1 MSPVLNL
8 FIGLLRCQ
16 TAQEKLQWQKV
27 VLISD
32 TIGGENKAGHHMI
45 LDVDIENSAMLNGSK
60 WLAGRCEHWVSLR
73 RICTDELAGSSFRA
87 VRASESVNQLTSNLD
102 ESLFSF
108 PRKRVKSENPI
119 QDDPRWSKSMWP
131 SHLFPWNPS
140 RLIVQSCGEGSDL
153 LGRETNKQTSKM
165 FWSSKCLRK
174 YARTLGL

>member
-60 WLAGRCEHWVSLR
+60 WLAGRCEHSWVSLR

-87 VRASESVNQLTSNLD
+87 VRASQARSVNQRTSNLH
-102 ESLFSF
+102 ESLFSI

-119 QDDPRWSKSMWP
+119 QDDPSQCDPILIYSLETLLALSSKAVEKD
-131 SHLFPWNPS
+131 
-140 RLIVQSCGEGSDL
+140 LISWEEKQ
-153 LGRETNKQTSKM
+153 TNKHP
-165 FWSSKCLRK
+165 KCSDHQNVF
-174 YARTLGL
+174 ASTLGH